1 MRAAAMRAAAKRL
14 MREDGAQDTD
24 AARRAGQQ
32 QWAPGHQ
39 LSSLSRHSTALI
51 SSPQGA
57 PPQGWQSPSS
67 NAPFGRTCGCGF
79 RHSKRRLSSAAAD
92 VTFSS
97 CFQVTLPSKAPCPA
111 RRLGEGYWKQGA
123 SSRLPHLVCRL
134 GPGDDGLMLLRTHHL
149 AQRRP
154 WLSPVTLRCSLP
166 QQRQLPVRRHQVFIK
181 YKARMMRACSVAGGI
196 DTVRKA
202 TKALC
207 GMI

>member
-39 LSSLSRHSTALI
+39 LSSLSRHSTALV

-67 NAPFGRTCGCGF
+67 NAPFGRTCGCGY
-79 RHSKRRLSSAAAD
+79 RQLSSLKEAALVGGTL

-97 CFQVTLPSKAPCPA
+97 CFQVTLPSKAA
-111 RRLGEGYWKQGA
+111 GRRLLEAGRVESA
-123 SSRLPHLVCRL
+123 SAPCLSPWPGRRRLDASPYSSSCATATLAV
-134 GPGDDGLMLLRTHHL
+134 PGDSALLAPAAAATASAKAPGLYQVQASHDESV
-149 AQRRP
+149 QCRRRNRH
-154 WLSPVTLRCSLP
+154 SP
-166 QQRQLPVRRHQVFIK
+166 
-181 YKARMMRACSVAGGI
+181 
-196 DTVRKA
+196 
-202 TKALC
+202 
-207 GMI
+207 